1 MPNQHPFPWGDA
13 FIIQTP
19 ATDKLS
25 DRLYQEQKSR
35 ELKQLQDNQ
44 ALDQMIQKD
53 FGRIRSIDT
62 PEVVGKYNQ
71 YKTLKKELLFNKKLQ
86 RDPLLY
92 NQAQQAANQAY
103 LDMQNTI
110 NGSAEMKEA
119 NKAYNAAHL
128 QNPDAFDDNY
138 GQIMA
143 TQMNTPLSQLR
154 NHPVYGDLTNAD
166 TYRYKGSNTNF
177 NDIVSKIY
185 DKKNKIVGKEE
196 ALDNKGIQF
205 RSPVYEYGT
214 TPAQVYEGLVNS
226 LDHKTER
233 DAAYKWKQLSPE
245 VVQKIEQDY
254 NAIPE
259 SKWNQMGL
267 PGKQQIDLRGGS
279 DAEKYMRVLAM
290 QNAVNTN
297 PRLVNYENRTSD
309 KAKRDY
315 DFALDKVMEGI
326 KFGHQ
331 KALKQQDQTLVD
343 NWIVNYWKQRF
354 GDVSVDKPKAFVVPD
369 PNHPLTQKTTLGKQL
384 NPDQVMME
392 ALKNSGVYPNEVY
405 ALEDNRIMPVF
416 YKYKNITN
424 DRGTVIGSDFERD
437 ANGNKVIDEDL
448 SKPLK
453 LDQAYLS
460 MGYKGQ
466 TKKELG
472 GTMSGAYQGEKETKM
487 PNARKYDIDGK
498 TYTHDQLRKMY
509 SEEKIKEYLDAG
521 IIK

>member
-1 MPNQHPFPWGDA
+1 MADQRIAGPYGD
-13 FIIQTP
+13 IVQVTTP
-19 ATDKLS
+19 TLDNWA
-25 DRLYQEQKSR
+25 
-35 ELKQLQDNQ
+35 KQLYVQQQQRQIRQQQENQ
-44 ALDQMIQKD
+44 ALDQMLQKD

-62 PEVVGKYNQ
+62 PEVVQKYGQ

-86 RDPLLY
+86 KDPLLY

-103 LDMQNTI
+103 LDMQSTI

-119 NKAYNAAHL
+119 NKTYNAAHL

-138 GQIMA
+138 GTIMA
-143 TQMNTPLSQLR
+143 TQMQTPYSQLR
-154 NHPVYGDLTNAD
+154 NHPVFGDLTNPD

-177 NDIVSKIY
+177 NDIVAKVY

-214 TPAQVYEGLVNS
+214 PPAQVYEGLINS

-233 DAAYKWKQLSPE
+233 DASYKWKQLTPE
-245 VVQKIEQDY
+245 VIQDIEQKY
-254 NAIPE
+254 NSIPKT
-259 SKWNQMGL
+259 KWEQMGL
-267 PGKQQIDLRGGS
+267 PGPQQINLRGGS
-279 DAEKYMRVLAM
+279 DAEKYMRILAM

-309 KAKRDY
+309 KAKMDY
-315 DFALDKVMEGI
+315 KSAQDKVMAWLKFGQQKELKKGEQEGI
-326 KFGHQ
+326 
-331 KALKQQDQTLVD
+331 D
-343 NWIVNYWKQRF
+343 NWIVNYWNQRF
-354 GDVSVDKPKAFVVPD
+354 GDVISDKPKAFTVPD

-416 YKYKNITN
+416 YKYKVDYDPKTGKKI
-424 DRGTVIGSDFERD
+424 GTSVETD
-437 ANGNKVIDEDL
+437 AKGNKVIDEEL
-448 SKPLK
+448 SRPLK

-472 GTMSGAYQGEKETKM
+472 GTMQGAYQNKKEKSQEPKIEDLR
-487 PNARKYDIDGK
+487 NKYG
-498 TYTHDQLRKMY
+498 Y
-509 SEEKIKEYLDAG
+509 
-521 IIK
+521 